1 MVFKTQLYTLT
12 GVPPERQKIMVKGG
26 ILKDDTD
33 WSTLGLK
40 DGQKLMMIGT
50 ADEIVKAPEKG
61 PVFVEDLPEEEQA
74 AALGHSAGLYNLGN
88 TCYMNSTLQCLH
100 SVPELKSALLSYSD
114 NVRGNGVDQASH
126 SLTVAT
132 RNTFGELDQSVRP
145 VAPLHFL
152 QMLRKKYPQFA
163 QQQNNVYMQQDAE
176 ECWTQLIY
184 TLSQTLTSEASEPTA
199 AQMKELFG
207 IDLVSRVHCAES
219 GEESSES
226 ESVYSLKC
234 HISHDVNHLHEGLK
248 HGLKTELEKVSPSL
262 GRTAIYT
269 RESRINE
276 LPRYLTVQFVRF
288 FWKRE
293 SNSST
298 VLRDAESAKFG
309 LKVEVKTSRTQ
320 NIEGSS
326 TSAGESSSM
335 DIDKA
340 DSSVPKKQLTGIY
353 DLIAVLTHKGRSAD
367 SGHYVGWVK
376 QDDGKWIEFD
386 DDNPSIRKEEEI
398 LKLSGGG
405 DWHMAYICLY
415 KARVI

>member
-1 MVFKTQLYTLT
+1 MYCYLC
-12 GVPPERQKIMVKGG
+12 
-26 ILKDDTD
+26 
-33 WSTLGLK
+33 
-40 DGQKLMMIGT
+40 MM
-50 ADEIVKAPEKG
+50 
-61 PVFVEDLPEEEQA
+61 
-74 AALGHSAGLYNLGN
+74 
-88 TCYMNSTLQCLH
+88 
-100 SVPELKSALLSYSD
+100 
-114 NVRGNGVDQASH
+114 
-126 SLTVAT
+126 
-132 RNTFGELDQSVRP
+132 TFI
-145 VAPLHFL
+145 
-152 QMLRKKYPQFA
+152 
-163 QQQNNVYMQQDAE
+163 
-176 ECWTQLIY
+176 C
-184 TLSQTLTSEASEPTA
+184 
-199 AQMKELFG
+199 
-207 IDLVSRVHCAES
+207 RVHCAES
-219 GEESSES
+219 GEESSEA

-293 SNSST
+293 SNQKAKILRKVDYPLELDVYDFCSDELKLKLQT
-298 VLRDAESAKFG
+298 PRQVLRDAESAKFG
-309 LKVEVKTSRTQ
+309 LKVEVKTSSSQ

-326 TSAGESSSM
+326 TSAGESSSI